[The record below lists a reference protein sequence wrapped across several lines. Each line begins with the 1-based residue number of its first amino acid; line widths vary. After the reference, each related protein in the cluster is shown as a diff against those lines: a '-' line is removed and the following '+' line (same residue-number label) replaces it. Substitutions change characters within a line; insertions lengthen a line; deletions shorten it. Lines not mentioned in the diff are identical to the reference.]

1 VKRLSVI
8 ATSVILLAV
17 LGGRAWGQENLIAN
31 PSFEQGEIGKA
42 PLKWG
47 GHGYDGARSDRNFP
61 FAVQE
66 GGHTGERCCV
76 VEVPE
81 GMRWNLIEQY
91 VPVEAD
97 LSKGLKL
104 SAWLRSDDPKGKA
117 QLAILVNAPQRQAYD
132 IISVRLDATGLGK
145 DWKRYEAAATL
156 AESVDIV
163 AGEDL
168 RVRAI
173 IQVYAPSR
181 KVCVDDVSFQIIS
194 ANESQAVFLNTVP
207 KKYAQGLVDK
217 RNEATLV
224 TLSRGRVALYYQK
237 GGRAGYRISRDE
249 GETWERMMP
258 CRLASGKVIL
268 TGDCLP
274 VRLPSGALGL
284 VLHASYKLRFT
295 VSRNEGRTWTKPV
308 AINPDG
314 PTGKPFNGSPFV
326 TKSGRIVVPVWHI
339 PPGQKTIAL
348 WRQPS
353 RVETICWLSD
363 DEGRTWTRSQ
373 GVAVEHDGLALPFE
387 EGVGTQLEDGRLMML
402 GRTNM
407 ARIFKCYSSDN
418 GETWTNPEPTPLV
431 SSYAPCALERMP
443 DGNLLV
449 VWNQSSLDEVK
460 KTFRRHRLTCA
471 VSSDDGMTWEH
482 HRNLESLDDVAKI
495 EDEVNWDVLDMDHEL
510 PYAQP
515 TDTTKY
521 PHAPGPLR
529 CAYPAIAFASERAV
543 IVYDYGSAKGIFGGH
558 FLKVRSLPYEWFYE
572 NP

>member
-1 VKRLSVI
+1 MSRLNII
-8 ATSVILLAV
+8 AAAV
-17 LGGRAWGQENLIAN
+17 LVVTLGGPACAQENLIAN

-42 PLKWG
+42 PPKWS
-47 GHGYDGARSDRNFP
+47 GHGYDGTRSDKDFP
-61 FAVQE
+61 FTVQE
-66 GGHTGERCCV
+66 GGHSGDKCCA

-91 VPVEAD
+91 IPVKAD

-104 SAWLRSDDPKGKA
+104 SAWLRSDDPQGKVHVT
-117 QLAILVNAPQRQAYD
+117 ILVNAPQREAYD
-132 IISVRLDATGLGK
+132 VVTVRLGATGLGK
-145 DWKRYEAAATL
+145 EWKRYEAAATL

-181 KVCVDDVSFQIIS
+181 KVYADDVSLEIVS
-194 ANESQAVFLNTVP
+194 GRDSRVTFLNAVP
-207 KKYAQGLVDK
+207 EKYAKGLVDK

-237 GGRAGYRISRDE
+237 GGRAGYRISRDA

-258 CRLASGKVIL
+258 CRLVSGKVIL
-268 TGDCLP
+268 TGDCMP
-274 VRLPSGALGL
+274 VRLASGALGL
-284 VLHASYKLRFT
+284 VLHTSYKLRFT
-295 VSRNEGRTWTKPV
+295 VSKDEGRTWTKPV
-308 AINPDG
+308 AINPEG
-314 PTGKPFNGSPFV
+314 PTGKPLNGAPFV

-339 PPGQKTIAL
+339 PPGQKIIPL

-363 DEGRTWTRSQ
+363 DDGKTWLPSK

-387 EGVGTQLEDGRLMML
+387 EAVGTQLEDGRLMLL

-407 ARIFKCYSSDN
+407 ERIFKCYSSDN
-418 GETWTNPEPTPLV
+418 GQTWTNPESTPLV
-431 SSYAPCALERMP
+431 SSYAPCALGRMP
-443 DGNLLV
+443 DGDLLV
-449 VWNQSSLDEVK
+449 VWNQSSLEEVT

-471 VSSDDGMTWEH
+471 VSSDDGQTWEH

-510 PYAQP
+510 AYVQP
-515 TDTTKY
+515 TDATKY

-529 CAYPAIAFASERAV
+529 CAYPAIAFTEDRAV
-543 IVYDYGSAKGIFGGH
+543 IVYDYGSAKGIFDGH